1 MGPRHGRFD
10 KTDGHP
16 IAMPGHSV
24 PLSAL
29 GGLILVFGFFAC
41 NGTKRVLR
49 YNLMLMIIIE
59 HYICYLGLGLK
70 IYCAYLICVKGSITN
85 PGDGLAVATAI
96 VNTALGTSAAGL
108 STLMFSKTGIVPGTG
123 RNYSFL
129 ITMNGSLTGS

>member
-1 MGPRHGRFD
+1 
-10 KTDGHP
+10 
-16 IAMPGHSV
+16 
-24 PLSAL
+24 
-29 GGLILVFGFFAC
+29 
-41 NGTKRVLR
+41 
-49 YNLMLMIIIE
+49 MIIMLWIK
-59 HYICYLGLGLK
+59 HLFRLLYF
-70 IYCAYLICVKGSITN
+70 KGSITN